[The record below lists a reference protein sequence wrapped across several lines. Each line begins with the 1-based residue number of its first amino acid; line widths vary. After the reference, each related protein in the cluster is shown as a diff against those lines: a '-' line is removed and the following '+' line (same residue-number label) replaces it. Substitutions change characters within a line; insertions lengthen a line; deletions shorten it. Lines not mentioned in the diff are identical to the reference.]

1 MPTLWRSGSQRYSNM
16 TYTEYIVPL
25 RITADAYQR
34 MYSGDARSVVARDRS
49 GQTIQFPADSL
60 RPFVTHDGI
69 SGTFVI
75 RVDKDNRLASI
86 RRLEAPRSFRS
97 EERQP

>member
-1 MPTLWRSGSQRYSNM
+1 MPTCWRSGSQRYSKM

-34 MYSGDARSVVARDRS
+34 MYSGDARNVVARDRA
-49 GQTIQFPADSL
+49 GQTIQFPAASL

-75 RVDKDNRLASI
+75 RVDEHNRLTSI
-86 RRLEAPRSFRS
+86 RRVEASR
-97 EERQP
+97 

>member
-1 MPTLWRSGSQRYSNM
+1 M
-16 TYTEYIVPL
+16 TDTEYIVPL

-34 MYSGDARSVVARDRS
+34 LYSGDARNVVARDRA
-49 GQTIQFPADSL
+49 GRTIQFPAASL
-60 RPFVTHDGI
+60 RPFVTRDGI

-86 RRLEAPRSFRS
+86 RRLEASPLFRS
-97 EERQP
+97 E